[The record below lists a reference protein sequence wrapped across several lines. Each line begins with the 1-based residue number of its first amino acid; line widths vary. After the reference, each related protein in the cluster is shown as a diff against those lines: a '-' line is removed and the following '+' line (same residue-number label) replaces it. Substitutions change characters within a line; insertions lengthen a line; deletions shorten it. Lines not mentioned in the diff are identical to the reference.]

1 MGLNLRLYPICTR
14 SVPDLYQTT
23 NLPPSLPHKITCFLA
38 STRNTAV
45 KAPSRLSERLSGEN
59 LLHTQPSIL
68 KPSNRLL
75 VKTSLTTTASY
86 RQLDTTRVS
95 CAKLNPVSPWA
106 TGSAVRG
113 IDRKAH
119 GLTLRKH

>member
-1 MGLNLRLYPICTR
+1 MLFWLSGTGGIEPP
-14 SVPDLYQTT
+14 SVPDLYPTT
-23 NLPPSLPHKITCFLA
+23 NLPTKITCFLA

-45 KAPSRLSERLSGEN
+45 KAPSRLSERLSGDLQSFRLRPN
-59 LLHTQPSIL
+59 L

-75 VKTSLTTTASY
+75 VKTSLTTTASS

-106 TGSAVRG
+106 MGSAVRG

>member
-1 MGLNLRLYPICTR
+1 MEGGLNLHLYPTTNLHLCAI
-14 SVPDLYQTT
+14 T
-23 NLPPSLPHKITCFLA
+23 NLPPTLTTKITCFLA

-59 LLHTQPSIL
+59 LIHAQSSIL
-68 KPSNRLL
+68 KPANRRLE
-75 VKTSLTTTASY
+75 KITS
-86 RQLDTTRVS
+86 QLDTTRVS
-95 CAKLNPVSPWA
+95 CATLNPVSPWA
-106 TGSAVRG
+106 VGSAVRG